1 MFSVFAHTGI
11 DAAMRLIVKQLCNVL
26 ARFFVLFLL
35 PVYRLGALLMG
46 RHKAFEGWTQAL
58 SLLPGIVG
66 VYFRRGFY
74 RWVLPRCGKDAHIGF
89 GTIFSHP
96 TVMIGQRVYIG
107 AFCCLGDITLEDDV
121 LLGSHVSIA
130 NGGRQHGFDRLDV
143 PIREQPGV
151 WPRITIGEDTWIG
164 DRAVVL
170 ADVGKHCVIGAGAV
184 VTKPIPDYAIAVGN
198 PARVIRYRNQL
209 DRPFPANRVQPGSH
223 ADAARIA
230 EGT

>member
-1 MFSVFAHTGI
+1 MLKAFLKSLANIIAWSVAAPAALAYRV
-11 DAAMRLIVKQLCNVL
+11 AAMWAGREQAFAGWVQ
-26 ARFFVLFLL
+26 FF
-35 PVYRLGALLMG
+35 
-46 RHKAFEGWTQAL
+46 
-58 SLLPGIVG
+58 SLLPGMVG
-66 VYFRRGFY
+66 VYLRRGFY

-96 TVMIGQRVYIG
+96 TVMIGERVYIG

-151 WPRITIGEDTWIG
+151 WPRITIGKDTWIG

-198 PARVIRYRNQL
+198 PARVIRYRNQP
-209 DRPFPANRVQPGSH
+209 DRPFCAKNFPRDSEVDTAQLS
-223 ADAARIA
+223 
-230 EGT
+230 EGR